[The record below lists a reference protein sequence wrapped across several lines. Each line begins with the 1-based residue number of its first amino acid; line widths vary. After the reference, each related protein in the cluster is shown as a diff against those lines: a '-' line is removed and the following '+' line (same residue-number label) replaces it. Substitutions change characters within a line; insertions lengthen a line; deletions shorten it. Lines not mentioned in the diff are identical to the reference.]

1 MAQIKGYRL
10 ATKMMAAIAIVSVL
24 SITKAEAHHGF
35 SGQYDASSPL
45 YLWGTVTE
53 LRWQSPHSILVL
65 DLPKNLEVPSA
76 FRQLAQV
83 NELGSNTQRRLAV
96 PRNLLGTTQ
105 RVEFPPIASM
115 VEPLQNRLQRGDTVQ
130 LVVLRNC
137 QAPNQLRVL
146 LARLNDGTTVARART
161 GNQVNGCPS

>member
-1 MAQIKGYRL
+1 LKNKIMTQMY
-10 ATKMMAAIAIVSVL
+10 TKVVAAIAIVSVMGMN
-24 SITKAEAHHGF
+24 KVEAHHGF
-35 SGQYDASSPL
+35 TGQYDVSRPL
-45 YLWGTVTE
+45 YLRGTVRE
-53 LRWQSPHSILVL
+53 VRWQAPHSILVL
-65 DLPKNLEVPSA
+65 ELPRNLDVPPA
-76 FRQLAQV
+76 FRQLSQV
-83 NELGSNTQRRLAV
+83 NQLGWDTQKRLTV
-96 PRNLLGTTQ
+96 PRNLLGTRQ
-105 RVEFPPIASM
+105 RVEFPPLASM